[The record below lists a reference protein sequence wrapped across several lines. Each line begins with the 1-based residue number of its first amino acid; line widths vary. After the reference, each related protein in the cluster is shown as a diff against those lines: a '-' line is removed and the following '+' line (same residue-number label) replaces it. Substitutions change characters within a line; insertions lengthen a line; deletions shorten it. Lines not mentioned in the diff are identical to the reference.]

1 MSGSGESGAGRGRAE
16 LALVA
21 VACIWGTT
29 FVVVKEALADVST
42 FLFLGLRFGIAAV
55 LMAAVLRKQL
65 GRARA
70 MEWKGGLVCAVLL
83 FLGYA
88 LQTAGL
94 RITTASK
101 SAFLTGLYI
110 VLVPLLGS
118 LVKRSRPR
126 WMELAGAALAT
137 AGTALMTSGGLD
149 AHWNVGD
156 AMTAGC
162 AVAFA
167 AHLLAVERYSRKM
180 DYERLSLYQ
189 VAGVAAMS
197 GLAVGSVETPR
208 VVWTSALWIALI
220 TTAVLATA
228 LSFALYTWAQKHTS
242 ATKAVLILA
251 LEPVFAGLV
260 AWALIGE
267 DWNVGSLAG
276 AALILAGIVLAELKP
291 AQPSLHP
298 VE

>member
-1 MSGSGESGAGRGRAE
+1 MSGAGQYSVGRGRAE
-16 LALVA
+16 LALVV
-21 VACIWGTT
+21 VALIWGSA

-42 FLFLGLRFGIAAV
+42 FAFLGLRFAIAAV
-55 LMAAVLRKQL
+55 LLAVVLRKHL
-65 GRARA
+65 GRARVA
-70 MEWKGGLVCAVLL
+70 EWKGGMVCSGLL
-83 FLGYA
+83 FLGFA

-94 RITTASK
+94 RVTTASK

-118 LVKRSRPR
+118 FVKRSRPR
-126 WMELAGAALAT
+126 WMELAGAVLAT

-149 AHWNVGD
+149 AHLNLGD

-167 AHLLAVERYSRKM
+167 AHLLAVEHYSRKM

-189 VAGVAAMS
+189 VAGVALLS
-197 GLAVGSVETPR
+197 GLAAGSVETPR
-208 VVWTSALWIALI
+208 VVWTTALWIGLI

-267 DWNVGSLAG
+267 DWSVGSLGG
-276 AALILAGIVLAELKP
+276 AALIVAGIVLAELKP
-291 AQPSLHP
+291 AQPKLHP